1 MKNRHRILRPKR
13 FRLTLLAILTCFA
26 VIGALTVAPA
36 GAEVNPVEVEN
47 FGNNSGSSSS
57 QFGSD
62 NNDDDDEED
71 DDPSSNN
78 SSNNN
83 SGSSVT
89 TAQQAANEFSNGD
102 TGGEFGT
109 TADPA
114 SDPDPNANNSS
125 VGGFGSDNNDDADQ
139 EDREP
144 ADTFD
149 AAPIA
154 ADDFSDG
161 DLDGEFGA
169 SEVSIFSFDGFDFS
183 DFFPGSPPT
192 SETAQGAADEFSD
205 GDLDGEF
212 GSTADPADGPPPGNG
227 LPPVFGDSNETIGVT
242 ADAPNGNSLSFSYL
256 NDSDGNSAF
265 QLDFHVDSSF
275 GIAGELD
282 IDGTIVSVNDIL
294 PNDEGGTTTT
304 TINGAEVMVT
314 YGRDVLGVASANG
327 GIIASVQVTSQE
339 VDNEGSSS
347 STQTTATNA
356 GAVVN
361 VSIPGYTLEGQAG
374 VGFQTTVGQSVT
386 QDPNRPNVVTISET
400 TNSGFF
406 VTGTVELQLNGVIT
420 HDGIGGNV
428 GSTAAPIGGTA
439 QATGTQIT
447 QSTTVDM
454 STGEVLE
461 QMIVVEEPGPFGQ
474 PGVGIGLTPDALTIF
489 NIDGTGTTSNIST
502 AVPVPPPPTSI
513 HGNPFEVVDDAEDTP
528 EALPAFDGSRAP
540 CVDSDGDGFGWDG
553 TQTCR
558 PTSNT
563 NTATPAVQATP
574 APACVDSD
582 GDGFGWDG
590 FQTCVPGASNIV
602 SNAVQAGAAV
612 VAGPACVDSDGD
624 GWGWDGT
631 QSCRI

>member
-13 FRLTLLAILTCFA
+13 FRLTLLAMFTCFA

-125 VGGFGSDNNDDADQ
+125 VGGFGSDNNDPFSNNSTGSGNGATAQ
-139 EDREP
+139 QA
-144 ADTFD
+144 ADTF
-149 AAPIA
+149 AN
-154 ADDFSDG
+154 
-161 DLDGEFGA
+161 
-169 SEVSIFSFDGFDFS
+169 
-183 DFFPGSPPT
+183 
-192 SETAQGAADEFSD
+192 

-212 GSTADPADGPPPGNG
+212 GSTENPAGAPGPALFGGANG
-227 LPPVFGDSNETIGVT
+227 QNETLGGTVS
-242 ADAPNGNSLSFSYL
+242 APNSGNSLTVSYL
-256 NDSDGNSAF
+256 NDGGGNTG
-265 QLDFHVDSSF
+265 LRVDFSLEGGFASTGQINIGGSF
-275 GIAGELD
+275 
-282 IDGTIVSVNDIL
+282 VSVEGIT
-294 PNDEGGTTTT
+294 PNDEGGVTNT
-304 TINGAEVMVT
+304 TINGVDVMVT
-314 YGRDVLGVASANG
+314 VGRDVGVGSVNG
-327 GIIASVQVTSQE
+327 GAVVSVELTSQE
-339 VDNEGSSS
+339 VENEGSSS
-347 STQTTATNA
+347 STQTTSTNV
-356 GAVVN
+356 GGVVN
-361 VSIPGYTLEGQAG
+361 VTIPGLTVEGQVG
-374 VGFQTTVGQSVT
+374 VGFQTQVGQSVT
-386 QDPNRPNVVTISET
+386 QDPNRPNVVIISET
-400 TNSGFF
+400 TNSGLI
-406 VTGTVELQLNGVIT
+406 VTGTFEAQFVSTSNPDQA
-420 HDGIGGNV
+420 GIGLAV
-428 GSTAAPIGGTA
+428 GEATQIGEPT
-439 QATGTQIT
+439 QLTGTQIT
-447 QSTTVDM
+447 QSTAIDM